1 LLNEN
6 IFLSF
11 RSSAFL
17 FGCGRV
23 SKTGPI
29 RFGGESV
36 AVSMSDIV
44 CSIEYV
50 CVHDLNCVEDI
61 STCLAYRYRTRSS
74 FIYFIFSFLLRG
86 IFPTRPFTVE
96 RYRHDFFF
104 LFTFVRKSLSWS
116 FHIFQVFYFI
126 VFVFFFFPFRLS
138 PFCQRSVHNGIITEC
153 GANRNPGKNF
163 KKCSRWRS
171 ANKSPHFLFTGP

>member
-1 LLNEN
+1 M
-6 IFLSF
+6 
-11 RSSAFL
+11 
-17 FGCGRV
+17 CV
-23 SKTGPI
+23 W
-29 RFGGESV
+29 
-36 AVSMSDIV
+36 SM
-44 CSIEYV
+44 

-86 IFPTRPFTVE
+86 IFATCPFTVE

-104 LFTFVRKSLSWS
+104 VHVRTKISELIVSYFSS
-116 FHIFQVFYFI
+116 FFYFL
-126 VFVFFFFPFRLS
+126 FVFFFFPFRLS

-171 ANKSPHFLFTGP
+171 ANKSPHFLFAGS